1 MLVTGLVCPAAMQM
15 QTALVL
21 WVPAALKEVELT
33 TAWPCQVQLLSQ
45 SCRAAVTGS
54 VCLAELSTPVP
65 CNPPDLHPCPP
76 SVLLQ
81 AEAAA
86 SAEAGAGPEE
96 DADWLLAEVE
106 AGVAMVDVQ
115 PDVLRE
121 QLEQLFPTMA
131 E

>member
-1 MLVTGLVCPAAMQM
+1 MQE
-15 QTALVL
+15 QTALVP
-21 WVPAALKEVELT
+21 WMPALLRELELT

-45 SCRAAVTGS
+45 SCRPAVTGS
-54 VCLAELSTPVP
+54 VCLAGLSKPVP
-65 CNPPDLHPCPP
+65 CYPPDLHPCPP
-76 SVLLQ
+76 SPLLQ
-81 AEAAA
+81 ADAAA
-86 SAEAGAGPEE
+86 GAEAEASPGE

-106 AGVAMVDVQ
+106 AGFAMVDVQ